1 MHDRDFLIE
10 KRPYR
15 REGKADFILPP
26 FSRPMIVVH
35 SVLVL
40 KHASTR
46 ELSVLGC
53 QWGL

>member
-15 REGKADFILPP
+15 REGKVGFIPP
-26 FSRPMIVVH
+26 PLNRPLIVVH

-53 QWGL
+53 Q